1 MTGSPEAVL
10 KEYFGYDSFR
20 TGQAEVVNSLL
31 SGHDVLAIMPTG
43 AGKSICFQVPALMM
57 THGVVVVSPLISLMK
72 DQVESLIRQGI
83 AASYVNSTVPFGE
96 SIERLRDLYRGK
108 IKILYLAPE
117 KLEPS
122 YFTDCLRQVPL
133 SMVVVDE
140 AHCVSQ
146 WGHDFRP
153 SYGKIRTFVDL
164 MPHKPVVAAFTAT
177 ATPLVEKDIKENL
190 GLVHADIYRTGLDRP
205 NLSFRVLRGLGREE
219 KEQLLLRYVKTH
231 KQESGVIYC
240 ATRKAVDSVYTLL
253 RTHKIQAGR
262 YHAGLSEQERKQA
275 QDDFSFDRLQ
285 VMVATNAFG
294 MGIDKSNVRYVIHY
308 QMPKSLEAYYQ
319 EAGRAGRDGARAECI
334 LLYSARDAGIQKY
347 LLAQSDLSAEQLD
360 IEYRRLN
367 QMINYCSTSACLR
380 NTILTYF
387 GETPEDTCGHC
398 SSCENA
404 RARVDIT
411 DVAVL
416 IFRTI
421 RNVNESFGVNVIADI
436 LKGSRS
442 RNIRDRHL
450 DQQMTYGKL
459 SFEKTEHIRDTI
471 HTLMAD
477 GYLLQ
482 KGEPYPSLYLTPMA
496 MRVLSGDG
504 RVMGPAVG
512 MERMAAEQVIDNLK
526 STGDRGVLFEQLRRL
541 RTQMAKEEQVPP
553 FVIFSDAT
561 LEQMAAVR
569 PVTRDELRQISGV
582 GVFKLEKY
590 GERFLKLIRDEG
602 NEETETPREENKNL
616 AGERERGEAA
626 CIYDYLVSVRNRMAD
641 DQGIKPFQILS
652 NRTLMDMSFRR
663 PSQESEIKAV
673 YGIGPAKFDKFGLL
687 FLNAVQEAKHRLE
700 QIECTVDVE
709 SQDSGFHIYVEQ
721 CIWRMKDSGQLD
733 DVTANQLRKAA
744 EMRKTTGD
752 WPAGLG
758 SSYRKELAK
767 IMKDLDRLSGNFN
780 GGYMSLADT
789 KYLDIVQNTLDNGAL
804 AESHRYAGL

>member
-43 AGKSICFQVPALMM
+43 AGKSVCFQVPALMF

-164 MPHKPVVAAFTAT
+164 LPHKPVVAAFTAT

-421 RNVNESFGVNVIADI
+421 RNVNESFGVNVIVDI

-496 MRVLSGDG
+496 MRVLSGDV

-767 IMKDLDRLSGNFN
+767 IMKSYRQFMETS
-780 GGYMSLADT
+780 ME
-789 KYLDIVQNTLDNGAL
+789 DI
-804 AESHRYAGL
+804 

>member
-57 THGVVVVSPLISLMK
+57 PHGVVVVSPLISLMK

-164 MPHKPVVAAFTAT
+164 LPHKPVMAAFTAT

-240 ATRKAVDSVYTLL
+240 ATRKAVDSVYSLL
-253 RTHKIQAGR
+253 RNHKIPAGR
-262 YHAGLSEQERKQA
+262 YHAGLSEEERKRA

-347 LLAQSDLSAEQLD
+347 LLAQSDLPAEQLD

-526 STGDRGVLFEQLRRL
+526 STGDRGALFEQLRRL

-602 NEETETPREENKNL
+602 NEEAETPREENKNL

-673 YGIGPAKFDKFGLL
+673 YGIGPAKFDKFGFL
-687 FLNAVQEAKHRLE
+687 FLKAVQDAKHRLE
-700 QIECTVDVE
+700 QIECTVDME
-709 SQDSGFHIYVEQ
+709 SQDSGFHIYVEE
-721 CIWRMKDSGQLD
+721 CIWRMKGSGQLD
-733 DVTANQLRKAA
+733 DVTADQLRKAA

-767 IMKDLDRLSGNFN
+767 IMKTYRQFMETS
-780 GGYMSLADT
+780 ME
-789 KYLDIVQNTLDNGAL
+789 DI
-804 AESHRYAGL
+804 

>member
-164 MPHKPVVAAFTAT
+164 LPHKPVMAAFTAT

-253 RTHKIQAGR
+253 QTHKIQAGR
-262 YHAGLSEQERKQA
+262 YHSGLSEQERKQA

-347 LLAQSDLSAEQLD
+347 LLAQSDLPAEQLD

-526 STGDRGVLFEQLRRL
+526 STGDRGALFEQLRRL

-733 DVTANQLRKAA
+733 DVTADQLRKAA

-767 IMKDLDRLSGNFN
+767 IMKIYRQFMETS
-780 GGYMSLADT
+780 ME
-789 KYLDIVQNTLDNGAL
+789 DI
-804 AESHRYAGL
+804 

>member
-57 THGVVVVSPLISLMK
+57 PHGVVVVSPLISLMK

-164 MPHKPVVAAFTAT
+164 LPHKPVMAAFTAT

-240 ATRKAVDSVYTLL
+240 ATRKAVDSVYSLL
-253 RTHKIQAGR
+253 RNHKIPAGR
-262 YHAGLSEQERKQA
+262 YHAGLSEEERKSA

-347 LLAQSDLSAEQLD
+347 LLAQSDLPAEQLD

-416 IFRTI
+416 VFRTI

-496 MRVLSGDG
+496 MHVLSGDG

-526 STGDRGVLFEQLRRL
+526 STGDRGALFEQLRRL

-616 AGERERGEAA
+616 VGERERGEAA

-687 FLNAVQEAKHRLE
+687 FLKAVQDAKHRLE
-700 QIECTVDVE
+700 QIECTVDME

-721 CIWRMKDSGQLD
+721 CIWRMKGSGQLD
-733 DVTANQLRKAA
+733 DVTADQLRKAA

-767 IMKDLDRLSGNFN
+767 IMKIYRQFMETS
-780 GGYMSLADT
+780 ME
-789 KYLDIVQNTLDNGAL
+789 DI
-804 AESHRYAGL
+804 

>member
-57 THGVVVVSPLISLMK
+57 PHGVVVVSPLISLMK

-164 MPHKPVVAAFTAT
+164 LPHKPVMAAFTAT

-240 ATRKAVDSVYTLL
+240 ATRKAVDSVYSLL
-253 RTHKIQAGR
+253 RNHKIPAGR
-262 YHAGLSEQERKQA
+262 YHAGLSEEERKRA

-347 LLAQSDLSAEQLD
+347 LMAQSDLPAEQLD

-416 IFRTI
+416 VFRTI

-526 STGDRGVLFEQLRRL
+526 STGDRGALFEQLRRL

-602 NEETETPREENKNL
+602 NEEAETPREENKNL

-652 NRTLMDMSFRR
+652 NRPLMDMSFRR

-687 FLNAVQEAKHRLE
+687 FLKAVQDAKHRLE
-700 QIECTVDVE
+700 QIECTVDME
-709 SQDSGFHIYVEQ
+709 SQDSGFHIYVEE
-721 CIWRMKDSGQLD
+721 CIWRMKGSGQLD
-733 DVTANQLRKAA
+733 DVTADQLRKAA

-767 IMKDLDRLSGNFN
+767 IMKTYRQFMETS
-780 GGYMSLADT
+780 ME
-789 KYLDIVQNTLDNGAL
+789 DI
-804 AESHRYAGL
+804 

>member
-57 THGVVVVSPLISLMK
+57 PHGVVVVSPLISLMK

-164 MPHKPVVAAFTAT
+164 LPHKPVMAAFTAT

-240 ATRKAVDSVYTLL
+240 ATRKAVDSVYSLL
-253 RTHKIQAGR
+253 RNHKIPAGR
-262 YHAGLSEQERKQA
+262 YHAGLSEEERKRA

-347 LLAQSDLSAEQLD
+347 LLAQSDLPAEQLD

-496 MRVLSGDG
+496 MHVLSGDG

-526 STGDRGVLFEQLRRL
+526 STGDRGALFEQLRRL

-616 AGERERGEAA
+616 VGERERGEAA

-687 FLNAVQEAKHRLE
+687 FLKAVQDAKHRLE
-700 QIECTVDVE
+700 QIECTVDME

-721 CIWRMKDSGQLD
+721 CIWRMKGSGQLD
-733 DVTANQLRKAA
+733 DVTADQLRKAA

-767 IMKDLDRLSGNFN
+767 IMKIYRQFMETS
-780 GGYMSLADT
+780 ME
-789 KYLDIVQNTLDNGAL
+789 DI
-804 AESHRYAGL
+804 

>member
-1 MTGSPEAVL
+1 MTGSQEAVL

-57 THGVVVVSPLISLMK
+57 PHGVVVVSPLISLMK

-164 MPHKPVVAAFTAT
+164 LPHKPVMAAFTAT

-347 LLAQSDLSAEQLD
+347 LLAQSDLPAEQLD

-450 DQQMTYGKL
+450 EQQMTYGKL

-526 STGDRGVLFEQLRRL
+526 STGDRGALFEQLRRL

-767 IMKDLDRLSGNFN
+767 IMKIYRQFMETS
-780 GGYMSLADT
+780 ME
-789 KYLDIVQNTLDNGAL
+789 DI
-804 AESHRYAGL
+804 

>member
-57 THGVVVVSPLISLMK
+57 PHGVVVVSPLISLMK

-164 MPHKPVVAAFTAT
+164 LPHKPVMAAFTAT

-240 ATRKAVDSVYTLL
+240 ATRKAVDSVYTIL

-347 LLAQSDLSAEQLD
+347 LLAQSDLPAEQLD

-526 STGDRGVLFEQLRRL
+526 STGDRGALFEQLRRL

-673 YGIGPAKFDKFGLL
+673 YGIGPAKFEKFGLL

-721 CIWRMKDSGQLD
+721 CIRRLKDSGQLD
-733 DVTANQLRKAA
+733 DVTADQLRKAA

-767 IMKDLDRLSGNFN
+767 IMKIYRQFMETS
-780 GGYMSLADT
+780 ME
-789 KYLDIVQNTLDNGAL
+789 DI
-804 AESHRYAGL
+804 

>member
-10 KEYFGYDSFR
+10 KEYFGYDRFR

-43 AGKSICFQVPALMM
+43 AGKSICFQVPTLMM
-57 THGVVVVSPLISLMK
+57 PHGVVVVSPLISLMK

-164 MPHKPVVAAFTAT
+164 LPHKPVMAAFTAT

-347 LLAQSDLSAEQLD
+347 LLAQSDLPAEQLD

-526 STGDRGVLFEQLRRL
+526 STGDRGALFEQLRRL

-652 NRTLMDMSFRR
+652 NHTLMDMSFRR

-709 SQDSGFHIYVEQ
+709 LPDSGFHIYVEQ

-733 DVTANQLRKAA
+733 DVTADQLRKAA

-767 IMKDLDRLSGNFN
+767 IMKIYRQFMETS
-780 GGYMSLADT
+780 ME
-789 KYLDIVQNTLDNGAL
+789 DI
-804 AESHRYAGL
+804 

>member
-387 GETPEDTCGHC
+387 GETPEDTCGYC

-673 YGIGPAKFDKFGLL
+673 YGIGPAKFDRSGLHL
-687 FLNAVQEAKHRLE
+687 
-700 QIECTVDVE
+700 
-709 SQDSGFHIYVEQ
+709 
-721 CIWRMKDSGQLD
+721 
-733 DVTANQLRKAA
+733 
-744 EMRKTTGD
+744 
-752 WPAGLG
+752 
-758 SSYRKELAK
+758 
-767 IMKDLDRLSGNFN
+767 
-780 GGYMSLADT
+780 
-789 KYLDIVQNTLDNGAL
+789 
-804 AESHRYAGL
+804 

>member
-57 THGVVVVSPLISLMK
+57 PHGVVVVSPLISLMK

-108 IKILYLAPE
+108 IKIMYLAPE

-164 MPHKPVVAAFTAT
+164 LPHKPVVAAFTAT

-347 LLAQSDLSAEQLD
+347 LLAQSGLSAEQLD

-602 NEETETPREENKNL
+602 NEETETPWEENKNL

-652 NRTLMDMSFRR
+652 NHTLMDMSFRR

-709 SQDSGFHIYVEQ
+709 SQDSGFHIYMEQ

-733 DVTANQLRKAA
+733 DVTADQLRKAA

-767 IMKDLDRLSGNFN
+767 IMKIYRQFMETS
-780 GGYMSLADT
+780 ME
-789 KYLDIVQNTLDNGAL
+789 DI
-804 AESHRYAGL
+804 

>member
-164 MPHKPVVAAFTAT
+164 LPHKPVMAAFTAT
-177 ATPLVEKDIKENL
+177 ATPMVEKDIKENL

-347 LLAQSDLSAEQLD
+347 LLAQSDMPAEQLD

-459 SFEKTEHIRDTI
+459 FFEKTEHIRDTI

-526 STGDRGVLFEQLRRL
+526 STGDRGALFEQLRRL

-602 NEETETPREENKNL
+602 NEETETSREENKNL

-673 YGIGPAKFDKFGLL
+673 YGIGPAKFEKFGLL

-721 CIWRMKDSGQLD
+721 CIRRLKDSGQLD
-733 DVTANQLRKAA
+733 DVTADQLRKAA

-767 IMKDLDRLSGNFN
+767 IMKIYRQFMETS
-780 GGYMSLADT
+780 ME
-789 KYLDIVQNTLDNGAL
+789 DI
-804 AESHRYAGL
+804 

>member
-10 KEYFGYDSFR
+10 KEYFGYDRFR

-43 AGKSICFQVPALMM
+43 AGKSICFQVPTLMM
-57 THGVVVVSPLISLMK
+57 PHGVVVVSPLISLMK

-164 MPHKPVVAAFTAT
+164 LPHKPVMAAFTAT

-219 KEQLLLRYVKTH
+219 KEHLLLRYVKTH

-347 LLAQSDLSAEQLD
+347 LLAQSDLPAEQLD

-526 STGDRGVLFEQLRRL
+526 STGDRGALFEQLRRL

-602 NEETETPREENKNL
+602 NEETETSREENKNL

-652 NRTLMDMSFRR
+652 NHTLMDMSFRR

-673 YGIGPAKFDKFGLL
+673 YGIGPTKFDKFGLL

-709 SQDSGFHIYVEQ
+709 SQDYGFHIYVEQ

-733 DVTANQLRKAA
+733 DVTADQLRKAA
-744 EMRKTTGD
+744 EMRKMTGD

-767 IMKDLDRLSGNFN
+767 IMKIYRQFMETS
-780 GGYMSLADT
+780 ME
-789 KYLDIVQNTLDNGAL
+789 DI
-804 AESHRYAGL
+804 

>member
-164 MPHKPVVAAFTAT
+164 LPHKPVMAAFTAT

-262 YHAGLSEQERKQA
+262 YRAGLSEQERKQA

-347 LLAQSDLSAEQLD
+347 LLAQSDLPAEQLD

-526 STGDRGVLFEQLRRL
+526 STGDRGALFEQLRRL

-733 DVTANQLRKAA
+733 DVTADQLRKAA

-767 IMKDLDRLSGNFN
+767 IMKIYRQFMETS
-780 GGYMSLADT
+780 ME
-789 KYLDIVQNTLDNGAL
+789 DI
-804 AESHRYAGL
+804 

>member
-57 THGVVVVSPLISLMK
+57 PHGVVVVSPLISLMK

-164 MPHKPVVAAFTAT
+164 LPHKPVMAAFTAT

-334 LLYSARDAGIQKY
+334 LLYSARDAGIQNY
-347 LLAQSDLSAEQLD
+347 LLAQSDLPAEQLD

-450 DQQMTYGKL
+450 EQQMTYGKL

-526 STGDRGVLFEQLRRL
+526 STGDRGALFEQLRRL

-767 IMKDLDRLSGNFN
+767 IMKIYRQFMETS
-780 GGYMSLADT
+780 ME
-789 KYLDIVQNTLDNGAL
+789 DI
-804 AESHRYAGL
+804 

>member
-57 THGVVVVSPLISLMK
+57 PHGVVVVSPLISLMK

-164 MPHKPVVAAFTAT
+164 LPHKPVMAAFTAT

-219 KEQLLLRYVKTH
+219 KKQLLLRYVKTH

-240 ATRKAVDSVYTLL
+240 ATRKAVDSVYSLL
-253 RTHKIQAGR
+253 RNHKIPAGR
-262 YHAGLSEQERKQA
+262 YHAGLSEEERKRA

-347 LLAQSDLSAEQLD
+347 LLAQSDLPAEQLD

-526 STGDRGVLFEQLRRL
+526 STGDRGALFEQLRRL

-602 NEETETPREENKNL
+602 NEEAETPREENKNL
-616 AGERERGEAA
+616 VGERERGEAA

-687 FLNAVQEAKHRLE
+687 FLKAVQDAKHRLE
-700 QIECTVDVE
+700 QIECTVDME

-721 CIWRMKDSGQLD
+721 CIWRMKGSGQLD
-733 DVTANQLRKAA
+733 DVTADQLRKAA

-767 IMKDLDRLSGNFN
+767 IMKIYRQFVETS
-780 GGYMSLADT
+780 ME
-789 KYLDIVQNTLDNGAL
+789 DI
-804 AESHRYAGL
+804 

>member
-10 KEYFGYDSFR
+10 KEYFGYDSFH

-164 MPHKPVVAAFTAT
+164 LPHKPVMAAFTAT

-347 LLAQSDLSAEQLD
+347 LLAQSDLPAEQLD

-526 STGDRGVLFEQLRRL
+526 STGDRGALFEQLRRL

-744 EMRKTTGD
+744 ETRKTTGD

-767 IMKDLDRLSGNFN
+767 IMKIYRQFMETS
-780 GGYMSLADT
+780 ME
-789 KYLDIVQNTLDNGAL
+789 DI
-804 AESHRYAGL
+804 

>member
-164 MPHKPVVAAFTAT
+164 LPHKPVMAAFTAT
-177 ATPLVEKDIKENL
+177 ATPMVEKDIKENL

-347 LLAQSDLSAEQLD
+347 LLAQSDMPAEQLD

-459 SFEKTEHIRDTI
+459 FFEKTEHIRDTI

-526 STGDRGVLFEQLRRL
+526 STGDRGALFEQLRRL

-673 YGIGPAKFDKFGLL
+673 YGIGPAKFEKFGLL

-721 CIWRMKDSGQLD
+721 CIRRLKDSGQLD
-733 DVTANQLRKAA
+733 DVTADQLRKAA

-767 IMKDLDRLSGNFN
+767 IMKIYRQFMETS
-780 GGYMSLADT
+780 ME
-789 KYLDIVQNTLDNGAL
+789 DI
-804 AESHRYAGL
+804 

>member
-164 MPHKPVVAAFTAT
+164 LPHKPVVAAFTAT

-442 RNIRDRHL
+442 KNIRDRHL

-526 STGDRGVLFEQLRRL
+526 STGDRGALFEQLRRL

-733 DVTANQLRKAA
+733 DVTADQLRKAA

-767 IMKDLDRLSGNFN
+767 IMKIYRQFMETS
-780 GGYMSLADT
+780 ME
-789 KYLDIVQNTLDNGAL
+789 DI
-804 AESHRYAGL
+804 

>member
-164 MPHKPVVAAFTAT
+164 LPHKPVMAAFTAT
-177 ATPLVEKDIKENL
+177 ATPMVEKDIKENL

-347 LLAQSDLSAEQLD
+347 LLAQSDMPAEQLD

-459 SFEKTEHIRDTI
+459 FFEKTEHIRDTI

-526 STGDRGVLFEQLRRL
+526 STGDRGALFEQLRRL

-673 YGIGPAKFDKFGLL
+673 YGIGPAKFEKFGLL

-721 CIWRMKDSGQLD
+721 CIRRLKDSGQLD
-733 DVTANQLRKAA
+733 DVTADQLRKAA

-752 WPAGLG
+752 WPAGIG

-767 IMKDLDRLSGNFN
+767 IMKIYRQFMETS
-780 GGYMSLADT
+780 ME
-789 KYLDIVQNTLDNGAL
+789 DI
-804 AESHRYAGL
+804 

>member
-57 THGVVVVSPLISLMK
+57 PHGVVVLSPLISLMK

-164 MPHKPVVAAFTAT
+164 LPHKPVMAAFTAT

-240 ATRKAVDSVYTLL
+240 ATRKAVDSVYSLL
-253 RTHKIQAGR
+253 RNHKIPAGR
-262 YHAGLSEQERKQA
+262 YHAGLSEEERKRA

-347 LLAQSDLSAEQLD
+347 LLAQSDLPAEQLD

-416 IFRTI
+416 VFRTI

-496 MRVLSGDG
+496 IRVLSGDG

-526 STGDRGVLFEQLRRL
+526 STGDRGALFEQLRRL

-602 NEETETPREENKNL
+602 NEEAETPREENKNL
-616 AGERERGEAA
+616 VGERERGEAA

-687 FLNAVQEAKHRLE
+687 FLKAVQDAKHRLE
-700 QIECTVDVE
+700 QIECTVDME

-721 CIWRMKDSGQLD
+721 CIWRMKGSGQLD
-733 DVTANQLRKAA
+733 DVTADQLRKAA

-767 IMKDLDRLSGNFN
+767 IMKIYRQFMETS
-780 GGYMSLADT
+780 ME
-789 KYLDIVQNTLDNGAL
+789 DI
-804 AESHRYAGL
+804 

>member
-164 MPHKPVVAAFTAT
+164 LPHKPVVAAFTAT
-177 ATPLVEKDIKENL
+177 ATLLVEKDIKENL

-482 KGEPYPSLYLTPMA
+482 KGEPYPSCT
-496 MRVLSGDG
+496 
-504 RVMGPAVG
+504 
-512 MERMAAEQVIDNLK
+512 
-526 STGDRGVLFEQLRRL
+526 LRRW
-541 RTQMAKEEQVPP
+541 RCASCQAMA
-553 FVIFSDAT
+553 
-561 LEQMAAVR
+561 
-569 PVTRDELRQISGV
+569 G
-582 GVFKLEKY
+582 
-590 GERFLKLIRDEG
+590 
-602 NEETETPREENKNL
+602 
-616 AGERERGEAA
+616 
-626 CIYDYLVSVRNRMAD
+626 
-641 DQGIKPFQILS
+641 
-652 NRTLMDMSFRR
+652 
-663 PSQESEIKAV
+663 
-673 YGIGPAKFDKFGLL
+673 
-687 FLNAVQEAKHRLE
+687 
-700 QIECTVDVE
+700 
-709 SQDSGFHIYVEQ
+709 
-721 CIWRMKDSGQLD
+721 
-733 DVTANQLRKAA
+733 
-744 EMRKTTGD
+744 
-752 WPAGLG
+752 
-758 SSYRKELAK
+758 
-767 IMKDLDRLSGNFN
+767 
-780 GGYMSLADT
+780 
-789 KYLDIVQNTLDNGAL
+789 
-804 AESHRYAGL
+804 

>member
-57 THGVVVVSPLISLMK
+57 PHGVVVVSPLISLMK

-164 MPHKPVVAAFTAT
+164 LPHKPVMAAFTAT

-240 ATRKAVDSVYTLL
+240 ATRKAVDSVYSLL
-253 RTHKIQAGR
+253 RNHKIPAGR
-262 YHAGLSEQERKQA
+262 YHAGLSEEERKRA

-347 LLAQSDLSAEQLD
+347 LLAQSDLPAEQLD

-416 IFRTI
+416 VFRTI

-526 STGDRGVLFEQLRRL
+526 STGDRGALFEQLRRL

-602 NEETETPREENKNL
+602 NEEAETPREENKNL

-687 FLNAVQEAKHRLE
+687 FLKAVQDAKHRLE
-700 QIECTVDVE
+700 QIECTVDME
-709 SQDSGFHIYVEQ
+709 SQDSGFHIYVEE
-721 CIWRMKDSGQLD
+721 CIWRMKGSGQLD
-733 DVTANQLRKAA
+733 DVTADQLRKAA

-767 IMKDLDRLSGNFN
+767 IMKTYRQFMETS
-780 GGYMSLADT
+780 ME
-789 KYLDIVQNTLDNGAL
+789 DI
-804 AESHRYAGL
+804 

>member
-57 THGVVVVSPLISLMK
+57 PHGVVVVSPLISLMK

-164 MPHKPVVAAFTAT
+164 LPHKPVMAAFTAT

-240 ATRKAVDSVYTLL
+240 ATRKAVDSVYSLL
-253 RTHKIQAGR
+253 RNHKIPAGR
-262 YHAGLSEQERKQA
+262 YHAGLSEEERKSA

-347 LLAQSDLSAEQLD
+347 LLAQSDLPAEQLD

-526 STGDRGVLFEQLRRL
+526 STGDRGALFEQLRRL

-616 AGERERGEAA
+616 VGERERGEAA

-687 FLNAVQEAKHRLE
+687 FLKAVQDAKHRLE
-700 QIECTVDVE
+700 QIECTVDME

-721 CIWRMKDSGQLD
+721 CIWRMKGSGQLD
-733 DVTANQLRKAA
+733 DVTADQLRKAA

-767 IMKDLDRLSGNFN
+767 IMKIYRQFMETS
-780 GGYMSLADT
+780 ME
-789 KYLDIVQNTLDNGAL
+789 DI
-804 AESHRYAGL
+804 

>member
-57 THGVVVVSPLISLMK
+57 PHGVVVVSPLISLMK

-164 MPHKPVVAAFTAT
+164 LPHKPVMAAFTAT

-240 ATRKAVDSVYTLL
+240 ATRKAVDSVYSLL
-253 RTHKIQAGR
+253 RNHKIPAGR
-262 YHAGLSEQERKQA
+262 YHAGLSEEERKSA

-347 LLAQSDLSAEQLD
+347 LLAQSDLPAEQLD

-496 MRVLSGDG
+496 MHVLSGDG

-526 STGDRGVLFEQLRRL
+526 STGDRGALFEQLRRL

-616 AGERERGEAA
+616 VGERERGEAA

-687 FLNAVQEAKHRLE
+687 FLKAVQDAKHRLE
-700 QIECTVDVE
+700 QIECTVDME
-709 SQDSGFHIYVEQ
+709 SQDSGFHIYVEE
-721 CIWRMKDSGQLD
+721 CIWRMKGSGQLD
-733 DVTANQLRKAA
+733 DVTADQLRKAA

-767 IMKDLDRLSGNFN
+767 IMKIYRQFMETS
-780 GGYMSLADT
+780 ME
-789 KYLDIVQNTLDNGAL
+789 DI
-804 AESHRYAGL
+804 

>member
-164 MPHKPVVAAFTAT
+164 LPHKPVVAAFTAT

-496 MRVLSGDG
+496 MRVLSGDV

-687 FLNAVQEAKHRLE
+687 FLNAVQEAEHRLE

-767 IMKDLDRLSGNFN
+767 IMKSYRQFMETS
-780 GGYMSLADT
+780 ME
-789 KYLDIVQNTLDNGAL
+789 DI
-804 AESHRYAGL
+804 

>member
-1 MTGSPEAVL
+1 MTESPEAVL

-57 THGVVVVSPLISLMK
+57 PHGVVVVSPLISLMK

-164 MPHKPVVAAFTAT
+164 LPHKPVMAAFTAT

-347 LLAQSDLSAEQLD
+347 LLAQSDLPAEQLD

-526 STGDRGVLFEQLRRL
+526 FTGDRGALFEQLRRL

-652 NRTLMDMSFRR
+652 NRTLMDISFRR

-673 YGIGPAKFDKFGLL
+673 YGIGPAKFEKFGLL

-721 CIWRMKDSGQLD
+721 CIRRLKDSGQLD
-733 DVTANQLRKAA
+733 DVTADQLRKAA

-758 SSYRKELAK
+758 SSYRKELTK
-767 IMKDLDRLSGNFN
+767 IMKIYRQFMETS
-780 GGYMSLADT
+780 ME
-789 KYLDIVQNTLDNGAL
+789 DI
-804 AESHRYAGL
+804 

>member
-164 MPHKPVVAAFTAT
+164 LPHKPVMAAFTAT
-177 ATPLVEKDIKENL
+177 ATPMVEKDIKENL

-347 LLAQSDLSAEQLD
+347 LLAQSDMPAEQLD

-459 SFEKTEHIRDTI
+459 FFEKTEHIRDTI

-496 MRVLSGDG
+496 IRVLSGDG

-526 STGDRGVLFEQLRRL
+526 STGDRGALFEQLRRL

-673 YGIGPAKFDKFGLL
+673 YGIGPAKFEKFGLL

-721 CIWRMKDSGQLD
+721 CIRRLKDSGQLD
-733 DVTANQLRKAA
+733 DVTADQLRKAA

-767 IMKDLDRLSGNFN
+767 IMKIYRQFMETS
-780 GGYMSLADT
+780 ME
-789 KYLDIVQNTLDNGAL
+789 DI
-804 AESHRYAGL
+804 

>member
-57 THGVVVVSPLISLMK
+57 PHGVVVVSPLISLMK

-164 MPHKPVVAAFTAT
+164 LPHKPVMAAFTAT

-240 ATRKAVDSVYTLL
+240 ATRKAVDSVYSLL
-253 RTHKIQAGR
+253 RNHKIPAGR
-262 YHAGLSEQERKQA
+262 YHAGLSEEERKRA

-347 LLAQSDLSAEQLD
+347 LLAQSDLPAEQLD

-526 STGDRGVLFEQLRRL
+526 STGDRGALFEQLRRL

-602 NEETETPREENKNL
+602 NEETEAPREENKNL

-687 FLNAVQEAKHRLE
+687 FLKVVQDAKHRLE
-700 QIECTVDVE
+700 QIECTVDME
-709 SQDSGFHIYVEQ
+709 SQDSGFHIYVEE
-721 CIWRMKDSGQLD
+721 CIWRMKGSGQLD
-733 DVTANQLRKAA
+733 DVTADQLRKAA

-767 IMKDLDRLSGNFN
+767 IMKTYRQFMETS
-780 GGYMSLADT
+780 ME
-789 KYLDIVQNTLDNGAL
+789 DI
-804 AESHRYAGL
+804 

>member
-57 THGVVVVSPLISLMK
+57 PHGVVVVSPLISLMK

-164 MPHKPVVAAFTAT
+164 LPHKPVMAAFTAT

-347 LLAQSDLSAEQLD
+347 LLAQSDLPAEQLD

-496 MRVLSGDG
+496 MRVLSGNG

-721 CIWRMKDSGQLD
+721 CIRRMKDSGQLD
-733 DVTANQLRKAA
+733 DVTADQLRKAA
-744 EMRKTTGD
+744 EIRKTTGD

-767 IMKDLDRLSGNFN
+767 IMKIYRQFMETS
-780 GGYMSLADT
+780 ME
-789 KYLDIVQNTLDNGAL
+789 DI
-804 AESHRYAGL
+804 

>member
-347 LLAQSDLSAEQLD
+347 LLAQSDLPAEQLD

-404 RARVDIT
+404 RAWVDIT

-496 MRVLSGDG
+496 MRVLSGDV

-733 DVTANQLRKAA
+733 DVIANQLRKAA

-767 IMKDLDRLSGNFN
+767 IMKIYRQFMETS
-780 GGYMSLADT
+780 ME
-789 KYLDIVQNTLDNGAL
+789 DI
-804 AESHRYAGL
+804 

>member
-10 KEYFGYDSFR
+10 KEYFGYDRFR

-43 AGKSICFQVPALMM
+43 AGKSICFQVPTLMM
-57 THGVVVVSPLISLMK
+57 PHGVVVVSPLISLMK

-164 MPHKPVVAAFTAT
+164 LPHKPVMAAFTAT

-219 KEQLLLRYVKTH
+219 KEHLLLRYVKTH

-347 LLAQSDLSAEQLD
+347 LLAQSDLPAEQLD

-526 STGDRGVLFEQLRRL
+526 STGDRGALFEQLRRL

-652 NRTLMDMSFRR
+652 NHTLMDMSFRR

-709 SQDSGFHIYVEQ
+709 SQDYGFHIYVEQ

-733 DVTANQLRKAA
+733 DVTADQLRKAA
-744 EMRKTTGD
+744 EMRKMTGD

-767 IMKDLDRLSGNFN
+767 IMKIYRQFMETS
-780 GGYMSLADT
+780 ME
-789 KYLDIVQNTLDNGAL
+789 DI
-804 AESHRYAGL
+804 

>member
-57 THGVVVVSPLISLMK
+57 LHGVVVVSPLISLMK

-164 MPHKPVVAAFTAT
+164 LPHKPVMAAFTAT

-240 ATRKAVDSVYTLL
+240 ATRKAVDSVYSLL
-253 RTHKIQAGR
+253 RNHKIPAGR
-262 YHAGLSEQERKQA
+262 YHAGLSEEERKSA

-347 LLAQSDLSAEQLD
+347 LLAQSDLPAEQLD

-496 MRVLSGDG
+496 MHVLSGDG

-526 STGDRGVLFEQLRRL
+526 STGDRGALFEQLRRL

-602 NEETETPREENKNL
+602 NEETETPREENKNPV
-616 AGERERGEAA
+616 GERERGEAA

-687 FLNAVQEAKHRLE
+687 FLKAVQDAKHRLE
-700 QIECTVDVE
+700 QIECTVDME
-709 SQDSGFHIYVEQ
+709 SQDSGFHIYVEE
-721 CIWRMKDSGQLD
+721 CIWRMKGSGQLD
-733 DVTANQLRKAA
+733 DVTADQLRKAA

-767 IMKDLDRLSGNFN
+767 IMKIYRQFMETS
-780 GGYMSLADT
+780 ME
-789 KYLDIVQNTLDNGAL
+789 DI
-804 AESHRYAGL
+804 

>member
-57 THGVVVVSPLISLMK
+57 PHGVVVVSPLISLMK

-96 SIERLRDLYRGK
+96 SI
-108 IKILYLAPE
+108 APE

-164 MPHKPVVAAFTAT
+164 LPHKPVMAAFTAT

-240 ATRKAVDSVYTLL
+240 ATRKAVDSVYSLL
-253 RTHKIQAGR
+253 RNHKIPAGR
-262 YHAGLSEQERKQA
+262 YHAGLSEEERKRA

-347 LLAQSDLSAEQLD
+347 LLAQSDLPAEQLD

-526 STGDRGVLFEQLRRL
+526 STGDRGALFEQLRRL

-687 FLNAVQEAKHRLE
+687 FLKAVQDAKHRLE
-700 QIECTVDVE
+700 QIECTVDM
-709 SQDSGFHIYVEQ
+709 D
-721 CIWRMKDSGQLD
+721 
-733 DVTANQLRKAA
+733 
-744 EMRKTTGD
+744 
-752 WPAGLG
+752 
-758 SSYRKELAK
+758 
-767 IMKDLDRLSGNFN
+767 
-780 GGYMSLADT
+780 LADERQRE
-789 KYLDIVQNTLDNGAL
+789 VG
-804 AESHRYAGL
+804 

>member
-96 SIERLRDLYRGK
+96 SIERLRDLYQGK

-164 MPHKPVVAAFTAT
+164 LPHKPVMAAFTAT

-253 RTHKIQAGR
+253 QTHKIQAGR

-347 LLAQSDLSAEQLD
+347 LLAQSDLPAEQLD

-526 STGDRGVLFEQLRRL
+526 STGDRGALFEQLRRL

-733 DVTANQLRKAA
+733 DVTADQLRKAA

-767 IMKDLDRLSGNFN
+767 IMKIYRQFMETS
-780 GGYMSLADT
+780 ME
-789 KYLDIVQNTLDNGAL
+789 DI
-804 AESHRYAGL
+804 